1 MFSIERSILGDMWC
15 RALFGRASSRRSTLR
30 HLGFTCLES
39 WWEAGSRAI
48 MNVYMNM
55 YSW

>member
-1 MFSIERSILGDMWC
+1 MLSIERSILGDMWC
-15 RALFGRASSRRSTLR
+15 RALFGRASSRRSMLR
-30 HLGFTCLES
+30 HLEFTCLES